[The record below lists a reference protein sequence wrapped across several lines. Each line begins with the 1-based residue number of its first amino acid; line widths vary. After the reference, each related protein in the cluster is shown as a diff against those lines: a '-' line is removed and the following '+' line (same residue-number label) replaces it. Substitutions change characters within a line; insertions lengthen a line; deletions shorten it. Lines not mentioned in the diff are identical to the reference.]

1 VKRIYVPLPDVE
13 ARRALLVHLIEKHH
27 RLSGKP
33 APPAVAAAAAAAAAG
48 AAGAADSDSGAVSS
62 SLWNVLTGNP
72 KTRKPRKP
80 AKSPSSNVRSMIRVD
95 DNDAGEIT
103 EPHLQRI
110 VEITDGYSGS
120 DLTAVGCFGY
130 FARSGRL
137 LICSD
142 HSYAMKPQWVP
153 SER

>member
-33 APPAVAAAAAAAAAG
+33 AAAG
-48 AAGAADSDSGAVSS
+48 AAGVADSDSGAVSS